1 MICTVATALWVLYPS
16 LKAALEKFA
25 LNPISYDATLGKIE
39 VRIDC
44 TCAPNI
50 YAVLERCSTPSK
62 GGPESLKY
70 KVVMKDLN
78 V

>member
-1 MICTVATALWVLYPS
+1 MGIISLFKSCIREIC
-16 LKAALEKFA
+16 FF
-25 LNPISYDATLGKIE
+25 NPISYDATLGKIE

-70 KVVMKDLN
+70 KVVMKDLK